1 MNRNLRL
8 VMVALLCLPS
18 SAFPAINVL
27 TWHNDLART
36 GQNLKEIQ
44 LTPVN
49 VNFNSFGKLF
59 QINVDGKVDAQP
71 LIVSNVSIPNRGTHN
86 VVIITTEHDSVY
98 CCDADFGTVLW
109 RKSML
114 RSGETPSDS
123 RGCDQ
128 VVPEIELRLRR

>member
-8 VMVALLCLPS
+8 VMVTLLCLPS

-27 TWHNDLART
+27 TWPNDLART

-59 QINVDGKVDAQP
+59 QINVDGKADAQP
-71 LIVSNVSIPNRGTHN
+71 SLYPNPRFPTAAR
-86 VVIITTEHDSVY
+86 IT
-98 CCDADFGTVLW
+98 
-109 RKSML
+109 
-114 RSGETPSDS
+114 
-123 RGCDQ
+123 
-128 VVPEIELRLRR
+128 

>member
-1 MNRNLRL
+1 
-8 VMVALLCLPS
+8 
-18 SAFPAINVL
+18 VL

-86 VVIITTEHDSVY
+86 VVIITTEHDTVY

-123 RGCDQ
+123 RGCD
-128 VVPEIELRLRR
+128 